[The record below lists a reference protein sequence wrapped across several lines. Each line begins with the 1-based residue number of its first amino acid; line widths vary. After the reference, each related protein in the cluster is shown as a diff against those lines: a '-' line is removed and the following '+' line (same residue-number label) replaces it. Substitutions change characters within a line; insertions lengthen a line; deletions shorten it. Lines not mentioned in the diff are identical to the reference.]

1 MLMEV
6 QMLTLSLGNNAL
18 VVGVVLCTRDDLST
32 SQNISKVEIWYMD
45 LIFPKVNS
53 SAFSSVFYGIHGH
66 GIKRSELI
74 IICLLFFGN
83 FDQQGS
89 MRIFRNHQGTV
100 KVANKSVK

>member
-18 VVGVVLCTRDDLST
+18 VVGVVLCTLDDLST

-45 LIFPKVNS
+45 LIFPKFNS

-100 KVANKSVK
+100 KVANKNVK

>member
-18 VVGVVLCTRDDLST
+18 VVGVVLCTLDDLST

-53 SAFSSVFYGIHGH
+53 SASSSVFYRIHGH
-66 GIKRSELI
+66 RIKIKLI
-74 IICLLFFGN
+74 IICLLTFGN

-89 MRIFRNHQGTV
+89 EDFRNHQGTV

>member
-74 IICLLFFGN
+74 IICLLFLKIIMYFTL
-83 FDQQGS
+83 FLCYLFIQ
-89 MRIFRNHQGTV
+89 
-100 KVANKSVK
+100 